1 MIEKEGEKERFFFFR
16 YEKEDA
22 EEEKRRRKKKVE
34 RSRRKRKR
42 VFREVVCSKVAGPCM
57 GKEKKKVKKYYFN
70 KNRYIIDNL
79 M

>member
-1 MIEKEGEKERFFFFR
+1 MKKKKKKER
-16 YEKEDA
+16 KK
-22 EEEKRRRKKKVE
+22 EKRKEESRKGKKKKKE
-34 RSRRKRKR
+34 R
-42 VFREVVCSKVAGPCM
+42 ECLVVYGKVVGPCM